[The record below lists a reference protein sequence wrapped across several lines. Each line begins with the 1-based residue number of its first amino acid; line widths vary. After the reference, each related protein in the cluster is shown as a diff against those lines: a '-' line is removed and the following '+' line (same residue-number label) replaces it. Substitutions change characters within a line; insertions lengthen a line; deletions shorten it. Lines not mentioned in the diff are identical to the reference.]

1 MPRLDWKVDT
11 VRRATTSHESAQI
24 KKLVTGAQMADTESL
39 AALYEQFYDRIF
51 RYLSF
56 KTGNVID
63 AEDLCEEVFLRM
75 LESISAFKWKG
86 VPFSSWLFRIAHN
99 LIVDYFRKK
108 GRKKQKPLQDA
119 ERTIDTASK
128 DIDQEIDNKLSIQ
141 VVHKAMNELTKLQ
154 REVISLRFAGEL
166 SIAETAIAIGK
177 KENAVKALQ
186 HAGIRNLRRTLNV
199 KNCNLATK
207 KMTAS
212 SGESSDE

>member
-1 MPRLDWKVDT
+1 M
-11 VRRATTSHESAQI
+11 RRATTSDENAQI
-24 KKLVTGAQMADTESL
+24 KKLVTGAQMADTESF